1 MAALAALEEDE
12 KRRRH
17 RLRRSA
23 AGDATIGR
31 MRIRS
36 LLASIGLLL
45 AAPAAALA
53 APSADDPGG
62 TDHTTEI
69 MFGLI
74 LVLMIALVVIG
85 IVEQRK
91 PH

>member
-1 MAALAALEEDE
+1 
-12 KRRRH
+12 
-17 RLRRSA
+17 
-23 AGDATIGR
+23 

-36 LLASIGLLL
+36 LLAAIGLLL
-45 AAPAAALA
+45 LAPASALA
-53 APSADDPGG
+53 AAVQEGAGG
-62 TDHTTEI
+62 TDRTTEL

-74 LVLMIALVVIG
+74 IALMIGMVVIG

>member
-1 MAALAALEEDE
+1 V
-12 KRRRH
+12 
-17 RLRRSA
+17 LRRSA
-23 AGDATIGR
+23 ARGATIGR
-31 MRIRS
+31 MRIRP
-36 LLASIGLLL
+36 LLAAIGLLL
-45 AAPAAALA
+45 AAPASALA
-53 APSADDPGG
+53 AAAPEEAGG
-62 TDHTTEI
+62 TDHTTEL

>member
-1 MAALAALEEDE
+1 MA
-12 KRRRH
+12 
-17 RLRRSA
+17 
-23 AGDATIGR
+23 R
-31 MRIRS
+31 MRIRP
-36 LLASIGLLL
+36 LLAAIGLLL
-45 AAPAAALA
+45 AAPASAFAATDE
-53 APSADDPGG
+53 SAGG

-74 LVLMIALVVIG
+74 IVLMIGLVVIG

>member
-1 MAALAALEEDE
+1 
-12 KRRRH
+12 
-17 RLRRSA
+17 
-23 AGDATIGR
+23 

-36 LLASIGLLL
+36 LLAALGLLL
-45 AAPAAALA
+45 LAPASALA
-53 APSADDPGG
+53 AAVPADAGG

-74 LVLMIALVVIG
+74 LVLMIGMVVIG

>member
-1 MAALAALEEDE
+1 MRIRLLLAAL
-12 KRRRH
+12 
-17 RLRRSA
+17 
-23 AGDATIGR
+23 
-31 MRIRS
+31 
-36 LLASIGLLL
+36 GLLL
-45 AAPAAALA
+45 AAPASALA
-53 APSADDPGG
+53 AAADVSAGG

-74 LVLMIALVVIG
+74 LVLMIGLVVIG

>member
-1 MAALAALEEDE
+1 
-12 KRRRH
+12 
-17 RLRRSA
+17 
-23 AGDATIGR
+23 

-36 LLASIGLLL
+36 LLAALGLLL
-45 AAPAAALA
+45 AAPASSFAAA
-53 APSADDPGG
+53 AEESAGG
-62 TDHTTEI
+62 SDHTTEI

-74 LVLMIALVVIG
+74 LVLMIGLVVIG

>member
-1 MAALAALEEDE
+1 
-12 KRRRH
+12 
-17 RLRRSA
+17 
-23 AGDATIGR
+23 

-36 LLASIGLLL
+36 LLAAIGLLL
-45 AAPAAALA
+45 LAPAAALA
-53 APSADDPGG
+53 APVAEDAGG
-62 TDHTTEI
+62 TDRTTEL

-74 LVLMIALVVIG
+74 IVLMIGMVVIG

>member
-1 MAALAALEEDE
+1 
-12 KRRRH
+12 
-17 RLRRSA
+17 
-23 AGDATIGR
+23 

-36 LLASIGLLL
+36 VLAAIGLLL
-45 AAPAAALA
+45 LAPASSLA
-53 APSADDPGG
+53 ATVQAEAGG
-62 TDHTTEI
+62 TDRTTEV

-74 LVLMIALVVIG
+74 LVLMIGMVVIG

>member
-1 MAALAALEEDE
+1 
-12 KRRRH
+12 
-17 RLRRSA
+17 
-23 AGDATIGR
+23 
-31 MRIRS
+31 MRIRT
-36 LLASIGLLL
+36 LLASGAALLLL
-45 AAPAAALA
+45 APGSAFAAATIET
-53 APSADDPGG
+53 SSG

-74 LVLMIALVVIG
+74 LVLMIGLVVLG